1 MSCGCKGKNSEQNA
15 KKEQVRRLAVEYQKK
30 HGGVIVFYL
39 CSDYDF
45 TELENFTDDGK
56 KREIEYIL

>member
-1 MSCGCKGKNSEQNA
+1 MGCGCGKNREKNA

-39 CSDYDF
+39 CNDYDF
-45 TELENFTDDGK
+45 TELENFNENG